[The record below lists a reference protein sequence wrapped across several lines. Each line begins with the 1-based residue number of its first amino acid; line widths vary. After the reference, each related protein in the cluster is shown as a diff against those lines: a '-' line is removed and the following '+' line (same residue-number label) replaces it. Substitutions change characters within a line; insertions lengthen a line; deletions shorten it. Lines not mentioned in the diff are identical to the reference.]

1 MQSGTYNYF
10 LNGEPT
16 GVIETFNIKT
26 MPDGSKLTNSIRDAK
41 PFNTTIT
48 VETIEK
54 KDKFQTCKIAY
65 QKDDSKVEAD
75 YKFTENSFQVLR
87 KINDETVQDEIFDL
101 PKDAIFFPL
110 MRCFQ
115 GNTILQV
122 AENQDF
128 TIVIVPDIQP
138 TTKFEDLLKPT
149 FDKRT
154 AKLINEEN
162 NCFIYN
168 YLSAHYD
175 DNSEFH
181 LDKNGLLIY
190 YKFVKN
196 ESQTWEISLESS
208 I

>member
-1 MQSGTYNYF
+1 MNSGTYSYF

-16 GVIETFNIKT
+16 GVIETFDIKT

-41 PFNTTIT
+41 PFNTIIT

-54 KDKFQTCKIAY
+54 DDTFINCKITY

-75 YKFTENSFQVLR
+75 YKFAENSFQVLR
-87 KINDETVQDEIFDL
+87 KINDETVQNETLDL
-101 PKDAIFFPL
+101 PENSIFFPL

-115 GNTILQV
+115 GNTVLQV

-128 TIVIVPDIQP
+128 TTVIVPDIKP

-154 AKLINEEN
+154 AKLIKEGN

-181 LDKNGLLIY
+181 IDENGLLVY
-190 YKFVKN
+190 YKFVQN